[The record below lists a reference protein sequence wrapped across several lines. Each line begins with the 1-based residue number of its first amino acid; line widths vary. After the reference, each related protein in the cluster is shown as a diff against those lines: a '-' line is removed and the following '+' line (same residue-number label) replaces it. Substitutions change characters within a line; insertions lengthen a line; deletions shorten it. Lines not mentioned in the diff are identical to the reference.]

1 MRPLFLTI
9 ILTALCTFS
18 AYTQK
23 KDAFKNE
30 LYLGVGGGAMSTSID
45 FMPTVQQS
53 SMIGAHGGISA
64 RYVTEKHLG
73 LTAELNYAQRGW
85 TEVFDNEPDFS
96 YDRTLN
102 YLEIPFMTHVYFG
115 QNFRFFINAGPQ
127 ISILLNDHPNM
138 SQALSDDLAER
149 QAADPNA
156 RIGYQYSPFSEL
168 KRVDYGLIGGAGIE
182 LQTGIGLFDLEGRY
196 YFGLG
201 DVFESRRSE
210 NAYFSRSAHRLIE
223 ARLTYYIKVR

>member
-1 MRPLFLTI
+1 MRPLLLTI
-9 ILTALCTFS
+9 ILAMLCTFS

-23 KDAFKNE
+23 KDIFKNE
-30 LYLGVGGGAMSTSID
+30 FYIGAGGGVMSASLD

-53 SMIGAHGGISA
+53 YLMGINGGISA
-64 RYVTEKHLG
+64 RYITEKHLG
-73 LTAELNYAQRGW
+73 LIAELNYAQRGW
-85 TEVFDNEPDFS
+85 KEEFNTEQDFAYS
-96 YDRTLN
+96 RTLN

-115 QNFRFFINAGPQ
+115 KKIRFIINAGPQ
-127 ISILLNDHPNM
+127 ISLLLNDNPKM
-138 SQALSDDLAER
+138 SQALAQDMAEK

-156 RIGYQYSPFSEL
+156 KIGYQYSPFSEL

-182 LQTGIGLFDLEGRY
+182 LQTLLGIFNLEGRY

-223 ARLTYYIKVR
+223 TRLTYYIKVR

>member
-1 MRPLFLTI
+1 MKPLFLTI
-9 ILTALCTFS
+9 ILTALSIFS

-23 KDAFKNE
+23 KEVFKSE
-30 LYLGVGGGAMSTSID
+30 FYMGVGGGAMSTSID

-53 SMIGAHGGISA
+53 SMKGVHGGISA
-64 RYVTEKHLG
+64 RYISEKHLG
-73 LTAELNYAQRGW
+73 LITELNYAQRGW
-85 TEVFDNEPDFS
+85 TEEFNAEQDFS
-96 YDRTLN
+96 YSRTLN

-115 QNFRFFINAGPQ
+115 KKSRFIINAGPQ
-127 ISILLNDHPNM
+127 ISILLNDNAKM
-138 SQALSDDLAER
+138 SQSLADDVAQR

-168 KRVDYGLIGGAGIE
+168 RRVDYGLIGGAGIE
-182 LQTGIGLFDLEGRY
+182 LQTGIGAIDLEGRY

-201 DVFESRRSE
+201 DVFENRRSK

-223 ARLTYYIKVR
+223 AKLTYYIKIH

>member
-1 MRPLFLTI
+1 MRPLLLTI
-9 ILTALCTFS
+9 ILAMLCTFS

-23 KDAFKNE
+23 KDIFKNE
-30 LYLGVGGGAMSTSID
+30 FYIGAGGGVMSSSLD

-53 SMIGAHGGISA
+53 YLMGINGGISA
-64 RYVTEKHLG
+64 RYITEKHLG
-73 LTAELNYAQRGW
+73 LIAELNYAQRGW
-85 TEVFDNEPDFS
+85 KEEFNTEQDFAYS
-96 YDRTLN
+96 RTLN

-115 QNFRFFINAGPQ
+115 KKIRFIINAGPQ
-127 ISILLNDHPNM
+127 ISLLLNDNPKM
-138 SQALSDDLAER
+138 SQALAQDMAEK

-156 RIGYQYSPFSEL
+156 KIGYQYSPFSEL
-168 KRVDYGLIGGAGIE
+168 KKVDYGLIGGAGIE
-182 LQTGIGLFDLEGRY
+182 LQTLLGIFNLEGRY

-223 ARLTYYIKVR
+223 TRLTYYIKVR

>member
-1 MRPLFLTI
+1 MRPLLLTI
-9 ILTALCTFS
+9 IFAMLCTFS

-23 KDAFKNE
+23 KDVFKSE
-30 LYLGVGGGAMSTSID
+30 LYIGAGGGVMSSSLD

-53 SMIGAHGGISA
+53 YLMGINGGISA
-64 RYVTEKHLG
+64 RYITEKHLG
-73 LTAELNYAQRGW
+73 LIAELNYAQRGW
-85 TEVFDNEPDFS
+85 KEEFNTEQDFAYS
-96 YDRTLN
+96 RTLN

-115 QNFRFFINAGPQ
+115 KKIRFIINAGPQ
-127 ISILLNDHPNM
+127 ISLLLNDNPKM
-138 SQALSDDLAER
+138 SQALAQDMAEK

-156 RIGYQYSPFSEL
+156 KIGYQYSPFSEL

-182 LQTGIGLFDLEGRY
+182 LQTLLGVFNLEGRY

-223 ARLTYYIKVR
+223 TRLTYYIKVR